1 MIKPPLFR
9 KRNTKPA
16 TIVPHTERKRDNDP
30 MQQRATFAAEVGR
43 RIQRLRQARGL
54 SLSELAHRAAVGK
67 ATLSGLE
74 AGTRN
79 PTLETL
85 YAITAQLEVPL
96 ATVLTDPGTPASE
109 AEAVHGA
116 AVSAVL
122 LESFADE
129 TVTTEL
135 YRLRIRP
142 GRVQVSPAH
151 PRGTVEY
158 LTVFAGR
165 PTCPTSTP
173 PRTAPTCTPACSS
186 GAPSRSRRPTP
197 REPLRLGPVAV
208 RLAPRLRPDRST
220 HGSPL

>member
-1 MIKPPLFR
+1 M
-9 KRNTKPA
+9 
-16 TIVPHTERKRDNDP
+16 E
-30 MQQRATFAAEVGR
+30 QQRAAFAAAVGR
-43 RIQRLRQARGL
+43 RIQRLRRARGL

-96 ATVLTDPGTPASE
+96 ATVLTDPGLPVPRTE
-109 AEAVHGA
+109 VVHGA
-116 AVSAVL
+116 AVSGTL
-122 LESFADE
+122 LESFTDGP
-129 TVTTEL
+129 VTTEL

-158 LTVFAGR
+158 LTVFAG
-165 PTCPTSTP
+165 
-173 PRTAPTCTPACSS
+173 TA
-186 GAPSRSRRPTP
+186 RV
-197 REPLRLGPVAV
+197 GPVD
-208 RLAPRLRPDRST
+208 APLTATAGDHVSWVADVPHLYSAEDGAEVHAGLLMRHSAALPPA
-220 HGSPL
+220 GFG

>member
-158 LTVFAGR
+158 LTVFAG
-165 PTCPTSTP
+165 
-173 PRTAPTCTPACSS
+173 TA
-186 GAPSRSRRPTP
+186 RV
-197 REPLRLGPVAV
+197 GPVDGPVVVGAGDHVSWAADVPHLYAAEDGTDVHAGLLIRCTVAV
-208 RLAPRLRPDRST
+208 PPADPA
-220 HGSPL
+220 